1 MPPLSPT
8 QVNMITV
15 PLSFLSKIFKHFVG
29 IKMHLPNEKYGA
41 GNQSFYHIYNA
52 GNSNHIYFF
61 NSILNAKSVRSG
73 QQKLP

>member
-1 MPPLSPT
+1 
-8 QVNMITV
+8 
-15 PLSFLSKIFKHFVG
+15 
-29 IKMHLPNEKYGA
+29 MHLPNEKYGA